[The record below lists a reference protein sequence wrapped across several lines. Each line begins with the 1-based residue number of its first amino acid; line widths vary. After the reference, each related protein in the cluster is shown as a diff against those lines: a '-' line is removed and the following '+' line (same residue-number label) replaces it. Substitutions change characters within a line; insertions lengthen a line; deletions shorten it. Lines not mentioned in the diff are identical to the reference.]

1 MMWAE
6 FFLRRRLF
14 FSDFFKG
21 SSKNFIRHTSFFLQ
35 RHPRVCPECRQH
47 VLERRSPE
55 KRTINAANFLGYGGM
70 IKLEE
75 IQTAGCHASCEK
87 TSYRA

>member
-1 MMWAE
+1 MMWAVFFSPKRSFFPD
-6 FFLRRRLF
+6 FFLKDQTRISL
-14 FSDFFKG
+14 D
-21 SSKNFIRHTSFFLQ
+21 ILVFLQ
-35 RHPRVCPECRQH
+35 GNPRVRPECRQH